1 MIKSMLD
8 NDQYK
13 FMMQQAALL
22 LGYGNVPVEY
32 KFHCRTPNVDLIQAM
47 NHLNEGLNEILDLR
61 MKSHDLD
68 YLESM
73 RYIKP
78 AYLSFMKDF
87 RFREEYLKINY
98 TFEDGLKVPE
108 IRIRGPFFHTTLF
121 EVPLLATISE
131 SWSRLN
137 PANED
142 VAWRRLKASINE
154 AKIYQSD
161 ESIVQLPPDFY
172 FADFGTRRRRKYDWQ
187 DKVVA
192 YLKQNHPGS
201 FVGTSNVHLARKH
214 GIKSIGTQA
223 HEWYQLHQQLD
234 YRLIDFQKAALE
246 NWVKVY
252 RGDLGIALADIIN
265 TDAFLKDFDDTF
277 FCKLFDGVR
286 EDSEKVPVEFGHKII
301 NFYIRKNINPRTKSI
316 VFSNS
321 LTFNKASDIWQ
332 ELHNLIGLSFGIGQ
346 HLMNN
351 WGVEG
356 LNIVIKMV
364 SCNGQPVA
372 KISNSPGKGMC
383 ESPEF
388 VSYLKTVFG
397 VLD

>member
-1 MIKSMLD
+1 MIESMLD

-13 FMMQQAALL
+13 FMMQQAALK
-22 LGYGNVPVEY
+22 LGYANVPVEY
-32 KFHCRTPNVDLIQAM
+32 KYKCRTPNIDLLPAQ
-47 NHLNEGLNEILDLR
+47 NHLNEGINEMYDLR

-73 RYIKP
+73 RYVSP
-78 AYLSFMKDF
+78 EYLSFMKNF
-87 RFREEYLKINY
+87 RFEPQYLSIDFPAS
-98 TFEDGLKVPE
+98 TRFRRLD
-108 IRIRGPFFHTTLF
+108 IRIKGPFFHTTLF

-131 SWSRLN
+131 SWSRITPGDEN
-137 PANED
+137 
-142 VAWRRLKASINE
+142 VAWGRLKKSISN
-154 AKIYQSD
+154 AYSTFHPGG
-161 ESIVQLPPDFY
+161 LPEDFL
-172 FADFGTRRRRKYDWQ
+172 FADFGTRRRRSYEWH

-192 YLKQNHPGS
+192 YLKQNHAAN
-201 FVGTSNVHLARKH
+201 FVGTSNVHFARKH
-214 GIKSIGTQA
+214 GIKPIGTQA

-234 YRLIDFQKAALE
+234 YRLINFQKAALE

-265 TDAFLKDFDDTF
+265 TDAFLKDFNDTY

-286 EDSEKVPVEFGHKII
+286 EDSEPDPIEFGHRIA
-301 NFYIRKNINPRTKSI
+301 NFYISKGINPRTKTI

-321 LTFNKASDIWQ
+321 LTFEKAYKIWE
-332 ELHNLIGLSFGIGQ
+332 ELHNIIGNSFGIGG

-351 WGVEG
+351 WGVQA

-364 SCNGQPVA
+364 MCNDQPVA

-388 VSYLKTVFG
+388 VSYLKNVFQ
-397 VLD
+397 VK

>member
-1 MIKSMLD
+1 MIESMLD

-13 FMMQQAALL
+13 FMMQQAALK
-22 LGYGNVPVEY
+22 LGYANVPVEY
-32 KFHCRTPNVDLIQAM
+32 KFKCRTPNIDLLPAQ
-47 NHLNEGLNEILDLR
+47 NHLNEGINEMYDLR

-73 RYIKP
+73 RYVSP
-78 AYLSFMKDF
+78 EYLSFMKNF
-87 RFREEYLKINY
+87 RFEPQYLSIDFPSS
-98 TFEDGLKVPE
+98 TRFRRLD
-108 IRIRGPFFHTTLF
+108 IRIKGPFFHTTLF

-131 SWSRLN
+131 SWSRIT
-137 PANED
+137 PGDED
-142 VAWRRLKASINE
+142 VAWGRLKKSISN
-154 AKIYQSD
+154 AYSTFHPGG
-161 ESIVQLPPDFY
+161 LPDDFL
-172 FADFGTRRRRKYDWQ
+172 FADFGTRRRRSYEWH
-187 DKVVA
+187 DKVVT
-192 YLKQNHPGS
+192 YLKQNHPAN

-214 GIKSIGTQA
+214 GIKPIGTQA

-234 YRLIDFQKAALE
+234 YRLVDFQKAALE

-265 TDAFLKDFDDTF
+265 TDAFLRDFNDTY

-286 EDSEKVPVEFGHKII
+286 EDSEPDPIEFGHRIA
-301 NFYIRKNINPRTKSI
+301 NFYISKGINPRTKTI

-321 LTFNKASDIWQ
+321 LTFEKAYKIWE
-332 ELHNLIGLSFGIGQ
+332 ELHNIIGNSFGIGG

-351 WGVEG
+351 WGVQA

-364 SCNGQPVA
+364 MCNGQPVA

-388 VSYLKTVFG
+388 VSYLKNVFQ
-397 VLD
+397 VK

>member
-1 MIKSMLD
+1 MIQSMLD

-32 KFHCRTPNVDLIQAM
+32 KFKCRTPDVDLLPAQF
-47 NHLNEGLNEILDLR
+47 HLNEGLQSIFDLK
-61 MKSHDLD
+61 MNSADLD
-68 YLESM
+68 YLETM

-78 AYLSFMKDF
+78 EYLSFLKHF
-87 RFREEYLKINY
+87 RFDKEYVSVDFK
-98 TFEDGLKVPE
+98 FADDLKVPE
-108 IRIRGPFFHTTLF
+108 IRIKGPFFHTTLF

-131 SWSRLN
+131 SWSRLDTESSE
-137 PANED
+137 PA
-142 VAWRRLKASINE
+142 AWNLLNTSLGKAYVPGST
-154 AKIYQSD
+154 SFP
-161 ESIVQLPPDFY
+161 ESFY
-172 FADFGTRRRRKYDWQ
+172 FADFGTRRRRNYEWQ
-187 DKVVA
+187 YKA
-192 YLKQNHPGS
+192 LQYLKLNFPKNL
-201 FVGTSNVHLARKH
+201 VGTSNVHLARQF
-214 GIKSIGTQA
+214 GIKPIGTQA

-234 YRLIDFQKAALE
+234 YKLIDFQKAALE

-265 TDAFLKDFDDTF
+265 TDAFLRDFDDTY

-286 EDSEKVPVEFGHKII
+286 EDSEKDPIKFGHRIA
-301 NFYIRKNINPRTKSI
+301 NFYLSKHINPRTKSI

-321 LTFNKASDIWQ
+321 LTFEKAYKIWA
-332 ELHNLIGLSFGIGQ
+332 ELHGIINISFGIGT

-351 WGVEG
+351 WGYPA
-356 LNIVIKMV
+356 LNIVLKMV

-388 VSYLKTVFG
+388 ESYLKTVFQ
-397 VLD
+397 VRD

>member
-1 MIKSMLD
+1 MIRSMLD

-13 FMMQQAALL
+13 FMMQQAALK
-22 LGYGNVPVEY
+22 LGYANVPVEY
-32 KFHCRTPNVDLIQAM
+32 KYKCRTPNIDLLPAQ
-47 NHLNEGLNEILDLR
+47 NHLNEGINEMYDLR

-73 RYIKP
+73 RYVSP
-78 AYLSFMKDF
+78 EYLSFMKNF
-87 RFREEYLKINY
+87 RFEPQYLSIDFPAS
-98 TFEDGLKVPE
+98 TRFRRLD
-108 IRIRGPFFHTTLF
+108 IRIKGPFFHTTLF

-131 SWSRLN
+131 SWSRITPGDEN
-137 PANED
+137 
-142 VAWRRLKASINE
+142 VAWGRLKKSISN
-154 AKIYQSD
+154 AYSTFHPGG
-161 ESIVQLPPDFY
+161 LPEDFL
-172 FADFGTRRRRKYDWQ
+172 FADFGTRRRRSYEWH

-192 YLKQNHPGS
+192 YLKQNHAAN
-201 FVGTSNVHLARKH
+201 FVGTSNVHFARKH
-214 GIKSIGTQA
+214 GIKPIGTQA

-234 YRLIDFQKAALE
+234 YRLINFQKAALE

-265 TDAFLKDFDDTF
+265 TDAFLKDFNDTY

-286 EDSEKVPVEFGHKII
+286 EDSEPDPIEFGHRIA
-301 NFYIRKNINPRTKSI
+301 NFYISKGINPRTKTI

-321 LTFNKASDIWQ
+321 LTFEKAYKIWE
-332 ELHNLIGLSFGIGQ
+332 ELHNIIGNSFGIGG

-351 WGVEG
+351 WGVQA

-364 SCNGQPVA
+364 MCNDQPVA

-388 VSYLKTVFG
+388 VSYLKNVFQ
-397 VLD
+397 VK